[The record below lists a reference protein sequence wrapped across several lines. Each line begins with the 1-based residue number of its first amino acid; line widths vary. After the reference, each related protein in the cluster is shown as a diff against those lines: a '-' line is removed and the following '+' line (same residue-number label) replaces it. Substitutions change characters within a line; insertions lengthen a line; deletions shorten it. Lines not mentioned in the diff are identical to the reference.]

1 MEYSINS
8 CYNINN
14 ITKESFKEKQKIGM
28 SILMPFLH
36 VFDTFYYMDKVINVA
51 NNEAD
56 DFWSLEEHYNPIETL
71 FLLCQIKD
79 ENHKDILYN
88 VIYEAASKR
97 VGDKNFK
104 ARAKE
109 ILSLLK
115 DRINSLATKNV

>member
-1 MEYSINS
+1 
-8 CYNINN
+8 
-14 ITKESFKEKQKIGM
+14 
-28 SILMPFLH
+28 
-36 VFDTFYYMDKVINVA
+36 
-51 NNEAD
+51 
-56 DFWSLEEHYNPIETL
+56 
-71 FLLCQIKD
+71 LCQIED

-115 DRINSLATKNV
+115 DKINSLATKSV

>member
-1 MEYSINS
+1 MGYSKNS
-8 CYNINN
+8 CYNIDN

-28 SILMPFLH
+28 SILKPFLQM
-36 VFDTFYYMDKVINVA
+36 FDTFYYMDKVINVA

-56 DFWSLEEHYNPIETL
+56 DFWSLEEHYNPIKTL
-71 FLLCQIKD
+71 FLLCQIED

-115 DRINSLATKNV
+115 DKINSLATENV